1 MVRTGVRC
9 EGVYSF
15 HSGCV
20 LSFLRIIDYSLAVVV
35 YTPCDTCFFSDMM
48 LWAIVGR
55 SVLASV
61 GRALCSRFVGGAVVV
76 LLLRSIAANVVRDV
90 RDI

>member
-9 EGVYSF
+9 AGVYSF
-15 HSGCV
+15 HSGRV
-20 LSFLRIIDYSLAVVV
+20 LSVLRMIGYSLAN
-35 YTPCDTCFFSDMM
+35 TPYDGTRFISDMM

-61 GRALCSRFVGGAVVV
+61 GRALCFRFVGSAVVV
-76 LLLRSIAANVVRDV
+76 LLLLVVRDV

>member
-1 MVRTGVRC
+1 MRTGVRC
-9 EGVYSF
+9 AGVYSF
-15 HSGCV
+15 HSGRV
-20 LSFLRIIDYSLAVVV
+20 LSVLRMIGYSLAD
-35 YTPCDTCFFSDMM
+35 TPYGTSFISDMT

-61 GRALCSRFVGGAVVV
+61 GRALCFRFVGSAVVV
-76 LLLRSIAANVVRDV
+76 LLLLVVRDV

>member
-1 MVRTGVRC
+1 MVSTGVRC

-15 HSGCV
+15 HFGHV
-20 LSFLRIIDYSLAVVV
+20 LSVLRMIGYSLAVAVF
-35 YTPCDTCFFSDMM
+35 TPYCTCFISDMM

-61 GRALCSRFVGGAVVV
+61 GRALCVRFVGGTVVV
-76 LLLRSIAANVVRDV
+76 LLLL
-90 RDI
+90 